1 MDAPMLTHTDIIRR
15 RLAAQFLT
23 TRGLASASDVVRT
36 LGAVQAQDYA
46 GAKWALGQRVRG
58 ATDASVEREMTEG
71 RLIRTHV
78 LRPTWHFV
86 PPEDLRWMLAL
97 TASRITRVMASYNKE
112 LDLDARTLARGTAAI
127 ARALEGGKHLTR
139 PELATVLG
147 RARVGPAKGQRLA
160 RLVMQAELG
169 AVICSGPRRGNQF
182 TYALIDERAPR
193 STTLDR
199 DEALAT
205 LARRYFT
212 TRGPASAHDFAWWSG
227 LTVADAR
234 HAVALIAGE
243 LERATYNDRD
253 MWFVESAPPRARA
266 VAHLLPNYDEYF
278 IGYKDRSAIG
288 RRTCDVGLVTGGNA
302 LIAHVVTVNG
312 ELVGGWKRAGAGAEL
327 RIVARV
333 SATERALIATA
344 TRRFTAFA
352 LR

>member
-1 MDAPMLTHTDIIRR
+1 MLTHTDIIRR

-23 TRGLASASDVVRT
+23 TRGLATASDVVRT

-58 ATDASVEREMTEG
+58 ATDASVEREITEG

-86 PPEDLRWMLAL
+86 PPEDLGWMLAL
-97 TASRITRVMASYNKE
+97 TASRISRVMASYNKE
-112 LDLDARTLARGTAAI
+112 LGLDARTLARGTAAI

-160 RLVMQAELG
+160 RLVMHAELD
-169 AVICSGPRRGNQF
+169 AVVCSGPRRGNRF
-182 TYALIDERAPR
+182 TYALMDERIPR

-199 DEALAT
+199 DAALAT
-205 LARRYFT
+205 IAKRYFT

-234 HAVALIAGE
+234 HAVELIAGE
-243 LERATYNDRD
+243 LEYATYNDRD
-253 MWFVESAPPRARA
+253 MWFVDSALPRTKP

-288 RRTCDVGLVTGGNA
+288 ARTRDVGLVTGGNA

-312 ELVGGWKRAGAGAEL
+312 ELVGGWKRSESRAEL
-327 RIVARV
+327 RMVARV
-333 SATERALIATA
+333 SAAERALIAA
-344 TRRFTAFA
+344 AERKLAAFA
-352 LR
+352 GR